1 MFSQVSYCK
10 QDKEQSRAS
19 KEQYE
24 NAENK
29 TNHMKTP
36 RHVFKEENPITR
48 GKKKKK
54 ILSVNPSSK
63 NFTSMNSCKTWVT
76 INPSSLYLPM

>member
-10 QDKEQSRAS
+10 QDKELSRAS

-29 TNHMKTP
+29 TNHMKIP
-36 RHVFKEENPITR
+36 RCVFKEENLITR

-54 ILSVNPSSK
+54 KKKKTSPSTPHRK
-63 NFTSMNSCKTWVT
+63 TS
-76 INPSSLYLPM
+76 PA

>member
-24 NAENK
+24 NVENK
-29 TNHMKTP
+29 TNHMK
-36 RHVFKEENPITR
+36 NTR
-48 GKKKKK
+48 TCFQRGKPDHPKKKKNK
-54 ILSVNPSSK
+54 
-63 NFTSMNSCKTWVT
+63 KTKTKTKAKTKKRKKTLRQPLVEKLHQ
-76 INPSSLYLPM
+76 NE

>member
-36 RHVFKEENPITR
+36 RCVFKEENPITR

-54 ILSVNPSSK
+54 KSSPSTPRRK
-63 NFTSMNSCKTWVT
+63 TS
-76 INPSSLYLPM
+76 PA

>member
-10 QDKEQSRAS
+10 QDKEQSKAS

-24 NAENK
+24 NEENK

-36 RHVFKEENPITR
+36 KCVFKEENLITR
-48 GKKKKK
+48 ERERERERE
-54 ILSVNPSSK
+54 
-63 NFTSMNSCKTWVT
+63 TSPTTSRKT
-76 INPSSLYLPM
+76 SLA